1 MFYKIENKEC
11 QVYKELHALRTEE
24 LKIEEENIK
33 AIEEKTGLKWKKTLG
48 YHGQQ
53 TFRRVSSYLG
63 FEFKEPEKVD
73 LKIWKVSKN
82 ENGLYVPN
90 TRTKLGREMQQ
101 FLNNGLKGSDYR
113 RVFEILKLDDL
124 RKFTFPF
131 IEIAKNENIVI
142 FLGDGHEPKDK
153 NLIEITKSEFNSIR
167 LYH

>member
-24 LKIEEENIK
+24 LKIEKENIK
-33 AIEEKTGLKWKKTLG
+33 AIKEKTGLKWQKTLG

-53 TFRRVSSYLG
+53 TFRRVSFYIG

-73 LKIWKVSKN
+73 LKIWKLDQ
-82 ENGLYVPN
+82 ENHVHGVYVPN

-101 FLNNGLKGSDYR
+101 FLSNGLKGSDYR
-113 RVFEILKLDDL
+113 RVIEILKLDEL

-131 IEIAKNENIVI
+131 IEIAKNENIIV
-142 FLGDGHEPKDK
+142 FLGDGHKPKDK

-167 LYH
+167 L

>member
-33 AIEEKTGLKWKKTLG
+33 AIEEKTGLKWGNSFG

-53 TFRRVSSYLG
+53 NFRRVTSYMG
-63 FEFKEPEKVD
+63 FEFKEPKKLD

-124 RKFTFPF
+124 REFRFPF
-131 IEIAKNENIVI
+131 VEIAKNENIVI

-167 LYH
+167 L